1 MGARPPSRLGLT
13 RLGLLALTSAVF
25 GLLLAP
31 ASVDAAATLRIE
43 HFRLRN
49 GLEVVLHPD
58 PRAVRAAVNILYRVG
73 SASEASGKHG
83 LAHLFE
89 HLMFMGT
96 PRIPEKQIDL
106 ILERAG
112 GWSNAYTTEDV
123 TVYYEV
129 GPAALL
135 ETMLWIEADRMASLP
150 AAMTEAKLG
159 LQRKV
164 VLNELRQNY
173 LDAPYG
179 VAGLTL
185 PGLVFPAK
193 HPYSWPVIG
202 TARELRA
209 LRLPQLRQFFRR
221 FYSPRNAALVVA
233 GPFDPKEMRRRV
245 ERLFGWIPAAA
256 PPARIAVPAPPP
268 RPTVRRVVRDRVRLP
283 RLYLSWLSPALYRSG
298 DAEAELLA
306 TILAGG
312 KHSRLQRALMFD
324 RRLASDVSAYQDGRR
339 LAGQLVVDVTLR
351 AGVSRRRVERIVAR
365 VMAELRRRP
374 PTAGELLRARNRL
387 ETAFVLRLEKL
398 RQRADLLN
406 QYLAFAGRPD
416 YLAEDLA
423 RYRRVTPA
431 SLLAW
436 ARRVLDPRR
445 RSELWVL
452 PRENAKGT
460 KNARGRENANG
471 KLASSAPAVSRPD
484 TSQPVSDAS
493 ASSAQAAGT
502 VVRAPAWMD
511 RRPPLGKLRPP
522 QLPTIQRISLSNGM
536 PVYVVQKRD
545 LPLVQLRLVLR
556 TGLVDD
562 PRPGVAYLTAA
573 LLAEGA
579 GRRGAL
585 AFAGAL
591 DQLGARLRTSCF
603 WASTSINLRV
613 LATHL
618 DAATAL
624 LADVVRRPRLSA
636 SAFRRVRGRLRA
648 WARQRRSDPLALAD
662 LALASALHGRALFG
676 RPRLPLPSDL
686 RRLTLAAV
694 RRYHRRTYGAERA
707 YLLVAGDVTL
717 PMLRRVLERHFAS
730 WRPRHPRVPA
740 LRPKLAGP
748 VSTARPPRLVLV
760 DVPKATQ
767 AVLRVGRLLPA
778 GHDKRSTALSL
789 LAMVLG
795 GSFTSRLNQSLRER
809 HGYTYGARAAA
820 HASYRHGLL
829 RISTSVAAKHTLP
842 ALVEIER
849 QLAGLRARSIGK
861 QELAKGRRLLWE
873 EIAERGETTAGLL
886 ELIDGMVRYDL
897 PLDHLKRRVD
907 ELGRLDAAAVQA
919 IAGQQLQAPFVLTV
933 VGDLSRFRAALQQ
946 RFGKAQLHG
955 KDGLP
960 RPTTPS
966 RSR

>member
-1 MGARPPSRLGLT
+1 MGARPRSRLA
-13 RLGLLALTSAVF
+13 GLLALTSAVA

-73 SASEASGKHG
+73 SASEASGRHG

-96 PRIPEKQIDL
+96 RRIPAKQIDL

-202 TARELRA
+202 TAHELRA

-233 GPFDPKEMRRRV
+233 GPFEPQKMRRLV

-256 PPARIAVPAPPP
+256 PPASIAIPAPPP
-268 RPTVRRVVRDRVRLP
+268 RPTVRRVVRDRVRLS

-298 DAEAELLA
+298 DAEVELLA

-312 KHSRLQRALMFD
+312 KQSRLQRALMFD

-365 VMAELRRRP
+365 VIAELRRRP

-431 SLLAW
+431 SLLQW

-452 PRENAKGT
+452 PKESAKGT
-460 KNARGRENANG
+460 KNAKG
-471 KLASSAPAVSRPD
+471 KVASSAPALSRPVA
-484 TSQPVSDAS
+484 SQPVSKAS
-493 ASSAQAAGT
+493 ATSAPAAGA
-502 VVRAPAWMD
+502 VLRAPAWMD
-511 RRPPLGKLRPP
+511 RRPPLGTLRPP
-522 QLPTIQRISLSNGM
+522 QLPTIRRISLSNGM

-562 PRPGVAYLTAA
+562 RRPGVAYLTAA

-603 WASTSINLRV
+603 WASTSVNLRV
-613 LATHL
+613 LARHL

-624 LADVVRRPRLSA
+624 LADVVRRPRLDA
-636 SAFRRVRGRLRA
+636 SAFGRVRGRLRA

-662 LALASALHGRALFG
+662 LALASALHGGALFG
-676 RPRLPLPSDL
+676 RPRLPLPSEL

-694 RRYHRRTYGAERA
+694 RRFHRRTYGAERA

-717 PMLRRVLERHFAS
+717 PMLRRVLERHFGN

-740 LRPKLAGP
+740 LRAELAGP
-748 VSTARPPRLVLV
+748 ASTVHSPRLVLV

-778 GHDKRSTALSL
+778 GHGKRSTALSL

-829 RISTSVAAKHTLP
+829 RISTSVAAKHTLR

-873 EIAERGETTAGLL
+873 EIAERGETTAGVL

-919 IAGQQLQAPFVLTV
+919 IARQQLQAPFVLTV

-960 RPTTPS
+960 LPTP
-966 RSR
+966 RSRRR